1 MLSIRGL
8 RVTMARTEIL
18 RGIDLDIDKGDCLAI
33 IGESGAGKSTLGLS
47 IMGLLSKGAARGEVL
62 LNGRDLFRITEDELR
77 QLRGGEMA
85 MVFQNIEDALD
96 PVQRVGDQIIEA
108 ISIHQKGLQC
118 LLELG
123 SLGRL
128 KGLRGLKGGEES
140 RGERSFQSGMI
151 RLLRA
156 VGLSEEK
163 AVAYPHQLS
172 GGEKQR
178 ISIAMALAN
187 DPDLLIL
194 DEPTASLDAMT
205 KMDII
210 RLLQSALHCRMSLL
224 ITHDISLAQRLANRL
239 AVLYAGRIVET
250 GDAQEIMKNPAH
262 PYTRGLIRSYPAM
275 NRAKDLQGIP
285 GMMSHGLEGC
295 PFHDRCT
302 QRIEICKTEIPLLQ
316 EVKGR
321 FVACHRGGIV
331 PLLEV
336 RDLGVS
342 FDSYSALSGVDLTLY
357 EGETLAVVGESGSGK
372 TTLSRAIMGLCQQ
385 SSGEVFL
392 EGNKLGKRDV
402 SFYSRV
408 QMIFQNP
415 KESVSHRMTVLD
427 AVLEPLNVMRR
438 GSPEERVAR
447 AREVIRQA
455 ELPISDRFLE
465 KYPHQLSGGEVQ
477 RVAIARALALRP
489 KLLIADEPTSALDP
503 SVQAKI
509 LKLLLNLQERMGLG
523 IQLVTH
529 DISVDTKASDRI
541 AVLLKG
547 RIVEEGATDDIL
559 SNAVDP
565 YTRGLLESA
574 CGEFDMREKR
584 GSLKDETMED
594 QMARQT
600 DGRRGGVMEDR
611 AAGKIGD
618 ENQDTDKEELWTTT

>member
-8 RVTMARTEIL
+8 EVSVGRTEIL

-47 IMGLLSKGAARGEVL
+47 IMGLLSSGTVKGEVL
-62 LNGRDLFRITEDELR
+62 LNGRDLLQLNEDELR
-77 QLRGGEMA
+77 RLRGGEMA

-96 PVQRVGDQIIEA
+96 PVQRAGDQIIEA
-108 ISIHQKGLQC
+108 ISIHRKA
-118 LLELG
+118 
-123 SLGRL
+123 SSA
-128 KGLRGLKGGEES
+128 EEM
-140 RGERSFQSGMI
+140 R
-151 RLLRA
+151 RLLLA
-156 VGLSEEK
+156 VGLGAEK
-163 AVAYPHQLS
+163 AESYPHQLS

-178 ISIAMALAN
+178 VCIAMALAN
-187 DPDLLIL
+187 DPDLIIL

-210 RLLQSALHCRMSLL
+210 HLLQSALHGRMALL

-239 AVLYAGRIVET
+239 AVLYAGRIMEV
-250 GDAQEIMKNPAH
+250 GDTSQILGSPAH
-262 PYTRGLIRSYPAM
+262 PYTRGLVRSYPAIC
-275 NRAKDLQGIP
+275 RAKDLQGIP
-285 GMMSHGLEGC
+285 GMMRHGLAGC

-302 QRIEICKTEIPLLQ
+302 QRIEICKTEVPLLE
-316 EVKGR
+316 EVRGR
-321 FVACHRGGIV
+321 LVACHRGGIV

-336 RDLGVS
+336 RELSVS
-342 FDSYSALSGVDLTLY
+342 FGSYPALSGVDLTLY

-372 TTLSRAIMGLCQQ
+372 TTLSKAIMGLCQEG
-385 SSGEVFL
+385 SGEIFL
-392 EGNKLGKRDV
+392 EGERVGKRDA

-427 AVLEPLNVMRR
+427 AVLEPLNVMQR

-447 AREVIRQA
+447 AKQVLRQA
-455 ELPISDRFLE
+455 ELPVNDRFLA

-523 IQLVTH
+523 ILLVTH
-529 DISVDTKASDRI
+529 DIAVARKVSDRI
-541 AVLLKG
+541 VVLLKG
-547 RIVEEGATDDIL
+547 RIVEEGATDEIL
-559 SNAVDP
+559 ISASHP
-565 YTRGLLESA
+565 YTQTLIESA
-574 CGEFDMREKR
+574 SERLDPGEGG
-584 GSLKDETMED
+584 GSLELAP
-594 QMARQT
+594 ARS
-600 DGRRGGVMEDR
+600 RIEI
-611 AAGKIGD
+611 KI
-618 ENQDTDKEELWTTT
+618 

>member
-8 RVTMARTEIL
+8 EVSVGRTEIL

-47 IMGLLSKGAARGEVL
+47 IMGLLSSGTVKGEVL
-62 LNGRDLFRITEDELR
+62 LNGRDLLQLNEDELR
-77 QLRGGEMA
+77 RLRGGEMA

-96 PVQRVGDQIIEA
+96 PVQRAGDQIIEA
-108 ISIHQKGLQC
+108 ISIHRKA
-118 LLELG
+118 
-123 SLGRL
+123 SSA
-128 KGLRGLKGGEES
+128 EEM
-140 RGERSFQSGMI
+140 R
-151 RLLRA
+151 RLLLA
-156 VGLSEEK
+156 VGLGAEK
-163 AVAYPHQLS
+163 AESYPHQLS

-178 ISIAMALAN
+178 VCIAMALAN
-187 DPDLLIL
+187 DPDLIIL

-210 RLLQSALHCRMSLL
+210 HLLQSALHGRMALL

-239 AVLYAGRIVET
+239 AVLYAGRIMEV
-250 GDAQEIMKNPAH
+250 GDTSQILGSPAH
-262 PYTRGLIRSYPAM
+262 PYTRGLVRSYPAIC
-275 NRAKDLQGIP
+275 RAKDQQGIP
-285 GMMSHGLEGC
+285 GMMRHGLAGC

-302 QRIEICKTEIPLLQ
+302 QRIEICKTEVPLLE
-316 EVKGR
+316 EVRGR
-321 FVACHRGGIV
+321 LVACHRGGIV

-336 RDLGVS
+336 RELSVS
-342 FDSYSALSGVDLTLY
+342 FGSYPALSGVDLTLY

-372 TTLSRAIMGLCQQ
+372 TTLSKAIMGLCQEG
-385 SSGEVFL
+385 SGEIFL
-392 EGNKLGKRDV
+392 EGERVGKRDA

-427 AVLEPLNVMRR
+427 AVLEPLNVMQR

-447 AREVIRQA
+447 AKQVLRQA
-455 ELPISDRFLE
+455 ELPVNDRFLA

-523 IQLVTH
+523 ILLVTH
-529 DISVDTKASDRI
+529 DIAVARKVSDRI
-541 AVLLKG
+541 VVLLKG
-547 RIVEEGATDDIL
+547 RIVEEGATDEIL
-559 SNAVDP
+559 ISASHP
-565 YTRGLLESA
+565 YTQTLIESA
-574 CGEFDMREKR
+574 SERLDPGEGG
-584 GSLKDETMED
+584 GSLELAP
-594 QMARQT
+594 ARS
-600 DGRRGGVMEDR
+600 RIEI
-611 AAGKIGD
+611 KI
-618 ENQDTDKEELWTTT
+618 

>member
-1 MLSIRGL
+1 
-8 RVTMARTEIL
+8 
-18 RGIDLDIDKGDCLAI
+18 
-33 IGESGAGKSTLGLS
+33 
-47 IMGLLSKGAARGEVL
+47 
-62 LNGRDLFRITEDELR
+62 
-77 QLRGGEMA
+77 MA

-108 ISIHQKGLQC
+108 ISIHQK
-118 LLELG
+118 
-123 SLGRL
+123 
-128 KGLRGLKGGEES
+128 
-140 RGERSFQSGMI
+140 RGEKSSCERKLQSRMF
-151 RLLRA
+151 RLLLA

-163 AVAYPHQLS
+163 AVSYPHQLS

-187 DPDLLIL
+187 DPYLLIL
-194 DEPTASLDAMT
+194 DAPTASLDALT

-210 RLLQSALHCRMSLL
+210 RLLEEALHSRMSLL

-250 GDAQEIMKNPAH
+250 GDTQEIMRNPAH

-275 NRAKDLQGIP
+275 NRANDLQGIP

-302 QRIEICKTEIPLLQ
+302 QRIEICKTLVPLLQ

-321 FVACHRGGIV
+321 LVACHRGGVV

-372 TTLSRAIMGLCQQ
+372 TTLSKAIMGLCQQ

-455 ELPISDRFLE
+455 ELPISDRFLA

-477 RVAIARALALRP
+477 RVAIARALALGP

-523 IQLVTH
+523 ILFVTH
-529 DISVDTKASDRI
+529 DIAVARKASDRI

-574 CGEFDMREKR
+574 RGEFDMREKR
-584 GSLKDETMED
+584 GSLKDGTMEGRMSS
-594 QMARQT
+594 QI
-600 DGRRGGVMEDR
+600 DGRTGGVMEDR

>member
-8 RVTMARTEIL
+8 EVSVGRTEIL

-47 IMGLLSKGAARGEVL
+47 IMGLLSSGTVRGEVL
-62 LNGRDLFRITEDELR
+62 LNGRDLLPLNEDELR
-77 QLRGGEMA
+77 RLRGGEMA

-96 PVQRVGDQIIEA
+96 PVQRAGDQIIEA
-108 ISIHQKGLQC
+108 ISIHRKA
-118 LLELG
+118 
-123 SLGRL
+123 SSS
-128 KGLRGLKGGEES
+128 EEM
-140 RGERSFQSGMI
+140 R
-151 RLLRA
+151 RLLLA
-156 VGLSEEK
+156 VGLGAEK
-163 AVAYPHQLS
+163 AESYPHQLS

-178 ISIAMALAN
+178 VCIAMALAN
-187 DPDLLIL
+187 DPDLIIL

-210 RLLQSALHCRMSLL
+210 HLLQSALHGRMALL

-239 AVLYAGRIVET
+239 AVLYAGRIMEV
-250 GDAQEIMKNPAH
+250 GDTSQILSSPTH
-262 PYTRGLIRSYPAM
+262 PYTRGLVRSYPAIC
-275 NRAKDLQGIP
+275 RAKDLQGIP
-285 GMMSHGLEGC
+285 GMMRHGLAGC

-302 QRIEICKTEIPLLQ
+302 QRIEICKTEVPLLE
-316 EVKGR
+316 EVRGR
-321 FVACHRGGIV
+321 LVACHRGGIV

-336 RDLGVS
+336 RELSVS
-342 FDSYSALSGVDLTLY
+342 FGSYPALSGVDLTLY

-372 TTLSRAIMGLCQQ
+372 TTLSKAIMGLCQQ

-427 AVLEPLNVMRR
+427 AVLEPLNVMQR

-447 AREVIRQA
+447 AKQVLRQA
-455 ELPISDRFLE
+455 ELPVNDRFLA

-523 IQLVTH
+523 ILLVTH
-529 DISVDTKASDRI
+529 DIAVARKVSDRI
-541 AVLLKG
+541 VVLLKG
-547 RIVEEGATDDIL
+547 RIVEEGATDEIL
-559 SNAVDP
+559 IGASHP
-565 YTRGLLESA
+565 YTQTLIESA
-574 CGEFDMREKR
+574 SERLDPGEGG
-584 GSLKDETMED
+584 GSLELAP
-594 QMARQT
+594 ARS
-600 DGRRGGVMEDR
+600 RIEI
-611 AAGKIGD
+611 KI
-618 ENQDTDKEELWTTT
+618 

>member
-8 RVTMARTEIL
+8 EVSVGRTEIL

-47 IMGLLSKGAARGEVL
+47 IMGLLSSGTVRGEVL
-62 LNGRDLFRITEDELR
+62 LNGRDLLQLNEDELR
-77 QLRGGEMA
+77 RLRGGEMA

-96 PVQRVGDQIIEA
+96 PVQRAGDQIIEA
-108 ISIHQKGLQC
+108 ISIHRKA
-118 LLELG
+118 
-123 SLGRL
+123 SSA
-128 KGLRGLKGGEES
+128 EEM
-140 RGERSFQSGMI
+140 R
-151 RLLRA
+151 RLLLA
-156 VGLSEEK
+156 VGLGAEK
-163 AVAYPHQLS
+163 AESYPHQLS

-178 ISIAMALAN
+178 VCIAMALAN
-187 DPDLLIL
+187 DPDLIIL

-210 RLLQSALHCRMSLL
+210 HLLQSALHGRMALL

-239 AVLYAGRIVET
+239 AVLYAGRIMEV
-250 GDAQEIMKNPAH
+250 GDTSQILSSPAH
-262 PYTRGLIRSYPAM
+262 PYTRGLVRSYPAIC
-275 NRAKDLQGIP
+275 RAKDLQGIP
-285 GMMSHGLEGC
+285 GMMRHGLAGC

-302 QRIEICKTEIPLLQ
+302 QRIEICKTEVPLLE
-316 EVKGR
+316 EVRGR
-321 FVACHRGGIV
+321 LVACHRGGIV

-336 RDLGVS
+336 RELSVS
-342 FDSYSALSGVDLTLY
+342 FGSYPALSGVDLTLY

-372 TTLSRAIMGLCQQ
+372 TTLSKAIMGLCQEG
-385 SSGEVFL
+385 SGEIFL
-392 EGNKLGKRDV
+392 EGERVGKRDA

-427 AVLEPLNVMRR
+427 AVLEPLNVMQR

-447 AREVIRQA
+447 AKQVLRQA
-455 ELPISDRFLE
+455 ELPVNDRFLA

-523 IQLVTH
+523 ILLVTH
-529 DISVDTKASDRI
+529 DIAVARKVSDRI
-541 AVLLKG
+541 VVLLKG
-547 RIVEEGATDDIL
+547 RIVEEGATDEIL
-559 SNAVDP
+559 IGASHP
-565 YTRGLLESA
+565 YTQTLIESA
-574 CGEFDMREKR
+574 SERLDPGEGG
-584 GSLKDETMED
+584 GSLELAP
-594 QMARQT
+594 ARS
-600 DGRRGGVMEDR
+600 RIEI
-611 AAGKIGD
+611 KI
-618 ENQDTDKEELWTTT
+618 

>member
-8 RVTMARTEIL
+8 EVSVGRTEIL

-47 IMGLLSKGAARGEVL
+47 IMGLLSSGTVRGEVL
-62 LNGRDLFRITEDELR
+62 LNGRDLLPLNEDELR
-77 QLRGGEMA
+77 RLRGGEMA

-96 PVQRVGDQIIEA
+96 PVQRAGDQIIEA
-108 ISIHQKGLQC
+108 ISIHRKA
-118 LLELG
+118 
-123 SLGRL
+123 SSS
-128 KGLRGLKGGEES
+128 EEM
-140 RGERSFQSGMI
+140 R
-151 RLLRA
+151 RLLLA
-156 VGLSEEK
+156 VGLGAEK
-163 AVAYPHQLS
+163 AESYPHQLS

-178 ISIAMALAN
+178 VCIAMALAN
-187 DPDLLIL
+187 DPDLIIL

-210 RLLQSALHCRMSLL
+210 HLLQSALHGRMALL

-239 AVLYAGRIVET
+239 AVLYAGRIMEV
-250 GDAQEIMKNPAH
+250 GDTSQILSSPTH
-262 PYTRGLIRSYPAM
+262 PYTRGLVRSYPAIC
-275 NRAKDLQGIP
+275 RAKDLQGIP
-285 GMMSHGLEGC
+285 GMMRHGLAGC

-302 QRIEICKTEIPLLQ
+302 QRIEICKTEVPLLE
-316 EVKGR
+316 EVRGR
-321 FVACHRGGIV
+321 LVACHRGGIV

-336 RDLGVS
+336 RELSVS
-342 FDSYSALSGVDLTLY
+342 FGSYPALSGVDLTLY

-372 TTLSRAIMGLCQQ
+372 TTLSKAIMGLCQEG
-385 SSGEVFL
+385 SGEIFL
-392 EGNKLGKRDV
+392 EGERVEKRDA

-408 QMIFQNP
+408 QMVFQNP

-447 AREVIRQA
+447 AKQVLRQA
-455 ELPISDRFLE
+455 ELPVNDRFLA

-523 IQLVTH
+523 ILLVTH
-529 DISVDTKASDRI
+529 DIAVARKVSDRI
-541 AVLLKG
+541 VVLLKG
-547 RIVEEGATDDIL
+547 RIVEEGATDEIL
-559 SNAVDP
+559 IGASHP
-565 YTRGLLESA
+565 YTQTLIESA
-574 CGEFDMREKR
+574 SERLDPGEGG
-584 GSLKDETMED
+584 GSLELAP
-594 QMARQT
+594 ARS
-600 DGRRGGVMEDR
+600 RIEI
-611 AAGKIGD
+611 KI
-618 ENQDTDKEELWTTT
+618 

>member
-8 RVTMARTEIL
+8 EVSVGRTEIL

-47 IMGLLSKGAARGEVL
+47 IMGLLSSGTVKGEVL
-62 LNGRDLFRITEDELR
+62 LNGRDLLQLNEDELR
-77 QLRGGEMA
+77 RLRGGEMA

-96 PVQRVGDQIIEA
+96 PVQRAGDQIIEA
-108 ISIHQKGLQC
+108 ISIHRKA
-118 LLELG
+118 
-123 SLGRL
+123 SSA
-128 KGLRGLKGGEES
+128 EEM
-140 RGERSFQSGMI
+140 R
-151 RLLRA
+151 RLLLA
-156 VGLSEEK
+156 VGLGAEK
-163 AVAYPHQLS
+163 AESYPHQLS

-178 ISIAMALAN
+178 VCIAMALAN
-187 DPDLLIL
+187 DPDLIIL

-210 RLLQSALHCRMSLL
+210 HLLQSALHGRMALL

-239 AVLYAGRIVET
+239 AVLYAGRIMEV
-250 GDAQEIMKNPAH
+250 GDTSQILGSPAH
-262 PYTRGLIRSYPAM
+262 PYTRGLVRSYPAIC
-275 NRAKDLQGIP
+275 RAKDLQGIP
-285 GMMSHGLEGC
+285 GMMRHGLAGC

-302 QRIEICKTEIPLLQ
+302 QRIEICKTEVPLLE
-316 EVKGR
+316 EVRGR
-321 FVACHRGGIV
+321 LVACHRGGIV

-336 RDLGVS
+336 RELSVS
-342 FDSYSALSGVDLTLY
+342 FGSYPALSGVDLTLY

-372 TTLSRAIMGLCQQ
+372 TTLSKAIMGLCQEG
-385 SSGEVFL
+385 SGEIFL
-392 EGNKLGKRDV
+392 EGERVGKRDA

-447 AREVIRQA
+447 AKQVLRQA
-455 ELPISDRFLE
+455 ELPVNDRFLA

-523 IQLVTH
+523 ILLVTH
-529 DISVDTKASDRI
+529 DIAVARKVSDRI
-541 AVLLKG
+541 VVLLKG
-547 RIVEEGATDDIL
+547 RIVEEGATDEIL
-559 SNAVDP
+559 IGAGHP
-565 YTRGLLESA
+565 YTQTLIESA
-574 CGEFDMREKR
+574 SERLDPGEGG
-584 GSLKDETMED
+584 GSLELAP
-594 QMARQT
+594 ARS
-600 DGRRGGVMEDR
+600 RIEI
-611 AAGKIGD
+611 KI
-618 ENQDTDKEELWTTT
+618 

>member
-1 MLSIRGL
+1 MLSIRDLMISIG
-8 RVTMARTEIL
+8 RTEIL

-47 IMGLLSKGAARGEVL
+47 IMGLLSKGEARGEVL
-62 LNGRDLFRITEDELR
+62 LNGRDLFQLAENELR
-77 QLRGGEMA
+77 QLRGGEMS

-96 PVQRVGDQIIEA
+96 PVHRVRDQIIEV
-108 ISIHQKGLQC
+108 ISNHQKRGQETKVQRSLQFRMNH
-118 LLELG
+118 LLL
-123 SLGRL
+123 
-128 KGLRGLKGGEES
+128 
-140 RGERSFQSGMI
+140 
-151 RLLRA
+151 A

-163 AVAYPHQLS
+163 AAYYPHQLS

-178 ISIAMALAN
+178 ICIAMALAN
-187 DPDLLIL
+187 NPDLIIL

-210 RLLQSALHCRMSLL
+210 RLLQGILHERMSLL
-224 ITHDISLAQRLANRL
+224 ITHDISLAQRLSNRL
-239 AVLYAGRIVET
+239 AVLYAGRIVEM
-250 GDAQEIMKNPAH
+250 GDTSQILRSPVH

-285 GMMSHGLEGC
+285 GMMSHGLAGC

-302 QRIEICKTEIPLLQ
+302 QRIEICKSEVPILQ

-321 FVACHRGGIV
+321 LVACHRGGII

-342 FDSYSALSGVDLTLY
+342 FDSYSALSGVDLVLY

-372 TTLSRAIMGLCQQ
+372 TTLSKAIMGLCQQ

-392 EGNKLGKRDV
+392 EGQKIEKRDAA
-402 SFYSRV
+402 FYRRV

-447 AREVIRQA
+447 AKEVIRQA
-455 ELPISDRFLE
+455 ELPVTDRFLA

-477 RVAIARALALRP
+477 RVAIARALALGP

-523 IQLVTH
+523 ILLVTH
-529 DISVDTKASDRI
+529 DIAVARKASDRI

-547 RIVEEGATDDIL
+547 RIVEEGSTDEIL
-559 SNAVDP
+559 SNASHP
-565 YTRGLLESA
+565 YTRGLIESA
-574 CGEFDMREKR
+574 CGEFDMEMR
-584 GSLKDETMED
+584 GSLKDD
-594 QMARQT
+594 PV
-600 DGRRGGVMEDR
+600 DGRVDGRATGEINGRMDGSLRDR
-611 AAGKIGD
+611 ISGRIDD
-618 ENQDTDKEELWTTT
+618 ENQNIDKEELWTTT

>member
-1 MLSIRGL
+1 MLSIRDL
-8 RVTMARTEIL
+8 RVLMGRTEIL

-47 IMGLLSKGAARGEVL
+47 IMDLLSQGTASGKVL
-62 LNGRDLFRITEDELR
+62 LNGRDLLQITEDEFR

-108 ISIHQKGLQC
+108 ISIHQK
-118 LLELG
+118 
-123 SLGRL
+123 R
-128 KGLRGLKGGEES
+128 GEES
-140 RGERSFQSGMI
+140 NGQRNLASRMN
-151 RLLRA
+151 RLLQA
-156 VGLSEEK
+156 VGLRAEK
-163 AVAYPHQLS
+163 AATFPHQLS

-178 ISIAMALAN
+178 VSIAMALAN
-187 DPDLLIL
+187 DPDLIIL

-210 RLLQSALHCRMSLL
+210 LLLQSALHERMSLL

-239 AVLYAGRIVET
+239 AVLYAGRIVEI
-250 GDAQEIMKNPAH
+250 GDTSQILRNPAH

-285 GMMSHGLEGC
+285 GMMSHGLAGC

-302 QRIEICKTEIPLLQ
+302 QRIEICKSEVPLLQ

-321 FVACHRGGIV
+321 LVACHRGGIV

-336 RDLGVS
+336 RNLGVS
-342 FDSYSALSGVDLTLY
+342 FDSYPALSGVDLTLY

-372 TTLSRAIMGLCQQ
+372 TTLSRAIMGLCPQ

-392 EGNKLGKRDV
+392 EGKKLGKRDAA
-402 SFYSRV
+402 FYSRV
-408 QMIFQNP
+408 QMVFQNP

-427 AVLEPLNVMRR
+427 AVLEPLNVMRK

-455 ELPISDRFLE
+455 ELPVSDRFLA

-523 IQLVTH
+523 ILLVTH
-529 DISVDTKASDRI
+529 DIAVARKASDRI

-547 RIVEEGATDDIL
+547 RIVEEGTTDEIL
-559 SNAVDP
+559 SNASHP
-565 YTRGLLESA
+565 YTRGLIESA

-584 GSLKDETMED
+584 GSQKDD
-594 QMARQT
+594 PV
-600 DGRRGGVMEDR
+600 DGRVAREIYDRMDGVIGDR
-611 AAGKIGD
+611 ISGRIED
-618 ENQDTDKEELWTTT
+618 ENQNTYKEELWTTT

>member
-47 IMGLLSKGAARGEVL
+47 IMGLLSEGAARGEVL

-108 ISIHQKGLQC
+108 ISIHQK
-118 LLELG
+118 
-123 SLGRL
+123 
-128 KGLRGLKGGEES
+128 
-140 RGERSFQSGMI
+140 RGEKSSCERNLQSRMF
-151 RLLRA
+151 RLLLA

-163 AVAYPHQLS
+163 AVSYPHQLS

-187 DPDLLIL
+187 DPYLLIL

-210 RLLQSALHCRMSLL
+210 RLLEEALHSRMALL
-224 ITHDISLAQRLANRL
+224 ITHDISLAQRLSNRL

-250 GDAQEIMKNPAH
+250 GDTQEIMRNPAH

-321 FVACHRGGIV
+321 LVACHRGGIV

-372 TTLSRAIMGLCQQ
+372 TTLSKAIMGLCQQ

-427 AVLEPLNVMRR
+427 AVLEPELMRR
-438 GSPEERVAR
+438 GSPEERV
-447 AREVIRQA
+447 
-455 ELPISDRFLE
+455 P
-465 KYPHQLSGGEVQ
+465 G
-477 RVAIARALALRP
+477 
-489 KLLIADEPTSALDP
+489 
-503 SVQAKI
+503 
-509 LKLLLNLQERMGLG
+509 
-523 IQLVTH
+523 
-529 DISVDTKASDRI
+529 
-541 AVLLKG
+541 
-547 RIVEEGATDDIL
+547 
-559 SNAVDP
+559 
-565 YTRGLLESA
+565 TRG
-574 CGEFDMREKR
+574 
-584 GSLKDETMED
+584 
-594 QMARQT
+594 
-600 DGRRGGVMEDR
+600 
-611 AAGKIGD
+611 
-618 ENQDTDKEELWTTT
+618 DKTASCQ

>member
-8 RVTMARTEIL
+8 RVSIARTEIL

-47 IMGLLSKGAARGEVL
+47 IMRLLPEGRASGEVL
-62 LNGRDLFRITEDELR
+62 FDGRDLLRIAEDELR

-96 PVQRVGDQIIEA
+96 PVQRVGDQIKEA
-108 ISIHQKGLQC
+108 ISIHQNDHFQ
-118 LLELG
+118 
-123 SLGRL
+123 
-128 KGLRGLKGGEES
+128 KGLRVLKGGKAS
-140 RGERSFQSGMI
+140 SGHRNLQLEI
-151 RLLRA
+151 NRLLLA
-156 VGLSEEK
+156 VGLKERM

-178 ISIAMALAN
+178 VSIAMALAN

-205 KMDII
+205 KNDII
-210 RLLQSALHCRMSLL
+210 RLLRGALHGRMSLL
-224 ITHDISLAQRLANRL
+224 ITHDISLAQRLANRI

-250 GDAQEIMKNPAH
+250 GDAQEILRCPAH

-285 GMMSHGLEGC
+285 GMMSHGLDGC

-302 QRIEICKTEIPLLQ
+302 QRIELCKTEVPLLR

-321 FVACHRGGIV
+321 LVACHRGGIV

-336 RDLGVS
+336 LDLGVS
-342 FDSYSALSGVDLTLY
+342 FDSYSALAGVDLTLY

-372 TTLSRAIMGLCQQ
+372 TTLSKAIMGLC
-385 SSGEVFL
+385 SESRGEIFL
-392 EGNKLGKRDV
+392 EGNKLGKRDAA
-402 SFYSRV
+402 FYSRV

-415 KESVSHRMTVLD
+415 KESVSHRMTVLE
-427 AVLEPLNVMRR
+427 AVLEPMNVMRR

-447 AREVIRQA
+447 AKEVIRLA
-455 ELPISDRFLE
+455 ELPVSDAFLAR
-465 KYPHQLSGGEVQ
+465 YPHQLSGGEAQ
-477 RVAIARALALRP
+477 RVAIARALALGP

-523 IQLVTH
+523 ILLVTH
-529 DISVDTKASDRI
+529 DIAVARKASDRI

-559 SNAVDP
+559 SNPKED
-565 YTRGLLESA
+565 YTRGLIESA
-574 CGEFDMREKR
+574 GGQLDQEDA
-584 GSLKDETMED
+584 GSSLNPIECEIKCQNLGLKDRIDD
-594 QMARQT
+594 Q
-600 DGRRGGVMEDR
+600 
-611 AAGKIGD
+611 
-618 ENQDTDKEELWTTT
+618 NQNIDKEELWTTT

>member
-1 MLSIRGL
+1 MLSIRDL
-8 RVTMARTEIL
+8 RVLMGRTEIL

-47 IMGLLSKGAARGEVL
+47 IMGLLSQGAASGEVL

-85 MVFQNIEDALD
+85 VVFQNIEDALD
-96 PVQRVGDQIIEA
+96 PVQRAGDQIIEA
-108 ISIHQKGLQC
+108 ISIHQKRRENKGEKRVDRSSRERNLQ
-118 LLELG
+118 
-123 SLGRL
+123 S
-128 KGLRGLKGGEES
+128 
-140 RGERSFQSGMI
+140 QMI
-151 RLLRA
+151 RLLLA

-163 AVAYPHQLS
+163 AVSFPHQLS

-178 ISIAMALAN
+178 VSIAMALAN
-187 DPDLLIL
+187 DPDLIIL
-194 DEPTASLDAMT
+194 DEPTASLDAVT

-210 RLLQSALHCRMSLL
+210 RLLQGALHRRMALL
-224 ITHDISLAQRLANRL
+224 ITHDISLAQRLANRV
-239 AVLYAGRIVET
+239 AVLYAGRIVEL
-250 GDAQEIMKNPAH
+250 GDTSQILRNPAH

-285 GMMSHGLEGC
+285 GMMSHGLAGC

-302 QRIEICKTEIPLLQ
+302 QRIEICKSEVPLLQ

-321 FVACHRGGIV
+321 LVACHRGGIV
-331 PLLEV
+331 PLLE
-336 RDLGVS
+336 DKNLGVS
-342 FDSYSALSGVDLTLY
+342 FDSYPALSGVDLTLY

-372 TTLSRAIMGLCQQ
+372 TTLSKAIMGLCQQ

-392 EGNKLGKRDV
+392 EGNKLGKRDAV
-402 SFYSRV
+402 FYSRV

-447 AREVIRQA
+447 AKEVIRQA
-455 ELPISDRFLE
+455 ELPVTDRFLA

-509 LKLLLNLQERMGLG
+509 LKLLLNLQERMGLS
-523 IQLVTH
+523 ILFVTH
-529 DISVDTKASDRI
+529 DIAVARKASDRM

-547 RIVEEGATDDIL
+547 KIVEEGATDDIL

-565 YTRGLLESA
+565 YTRGLIESA
-574 CGEFDMREKR
+574 CGEFELRERK
-584 GSLKDETMED
+584 GSLRDD
-594 QMARQT
+594 PV
-600 DGRRGGVMEDR
+600 DGRVDGRVAREIDDWMDGSLEDR
-611 AAGKIGD
+611 ISGRIED
-618 ENQDTDKEELWTTT
+618 ENQNIDKEELWTTT

>member
-18 RGIDLDIDKGDCLAI
+18 RGIDLDIDKGNCLAI

-108 ISIHQKGLQC
+108 ISIHQKRGVKSSSERNLQ
-118 LLELG
+118 
-123 SLGRL
+123 SQM
-128 KGLRGLKGGEES
+128 
-140 RGERSFQSGMI
+140 F
-151 RLLRA
+151 RLLLA

-163 AVAYPHQLS
+163 AVSYPHQLS

-250 GDAQEIMKNPAH
+250 GDTQEIIRNPAH

-302 QRIEICKTEIPLLQ
+302 QRIEICKTLVPLLQ

-321 FVACHRGGIV
+321 LVACHRGGIV

-372 TTLSRAIMGLCQQ
+372 TTLSKAIMGLCQQ

-455 ELPISDRFLE
+455 ELPISDRFLA

-523 IQLVTH
+523 ILLVTH
-529 DISVDTKASDRI
+529 DIAVARKASDRI

-547 RIVEEGATDDIL
+547 RIVEEGSTDKIL

-565 YTRGLLESA
+565 YTRGLIESA
-574 CGEFDMREKR
+574 SGELDLKDRR
-584 GSLKDETMED
+584 GSLNPNESVIECRNDGLKDRIEGQVDD
-594 QMARQT
+594 QNRN
-600 DGRRGGVMEDR
+600 
-611 AAGKIGD
+611 I
-618 ENQDTDKEELWTTT
+618 DKEELWTTT